1 MNALE
6 KNIGIQEEFCQLI
19 LLSFVDEEGGQLLG
33 PTFNFYITNENHV
46 WKFWPFSSI
55 PMLYLPHDQTLAT
68 FQFKLKNNMK

>member
-1 MNALE
+1 
-6 KNIGIQEEFCQLI
+6 
-19 LLSFVDEEGGQLLG
+19 VDEEGGQLLG